1 MVHSIFQMS
10 REIRPLSA
18 QILNLVSCIIQR
30 EHFTLED
37 KNIVENAMAL
47 WTGCILHKPAL
58 FKEFTAWNN
67 TDQGSD
73 IKDIQDFVLGG
84 LLRCSE
90 EKVRLDFSN
99 TFKSLSIHFSTGD
112 NSVLTFLLGLL
123 AKNFSQISNRPAM
136 QFFELFNELIAI
148 NADLNANEDQGSIYD
163 PKQLL
168 TQIIEKIKEIQT
180 ENKAKKLKSVDEE
193 ATAEHDE
200 NKDEMAQDQERL
212 LVGLINLT
220 EKILHNVDEATSQ
233 KIIEE
238 NDLTK

>member
-1 MVHSIFQMS
+1 
-10 REIRPLSA
+10 
-18 QILNLVSCIIQR
+18 VSCIIQR
-30 EHFTLED
+30 DQFTLED

-67 TDQGSD
+67 TDQESN
-73 IKDIQDFVLGG
+73 IKDTQDFILGG
-84 LLRCSE
+84 LLRCTE
-90 EKVRLDFSN
+90 EKVRLDFAN
-99 TFKSLSIHFSTGD
+99 TFKSLSIHFSSGD
-112 NSVLTFLLGLL
+112 NSVLVFLLGLL

-148 NADLNANEDQGSIYD
+148 NADLNSDEDQGGIYD

-168 TQIIEKIKEIQT
+168 TQIIEKIKEIQN
-180 ENKAKKLKSVDEE
+180 ENKAKKNKMVEE
-193 ATAEHDE
+193 ETNAEHG
-200 NKDEMAQDQERL
+200 NLKDEKASDQERL

-238 NDLTK
+238 QDLTK